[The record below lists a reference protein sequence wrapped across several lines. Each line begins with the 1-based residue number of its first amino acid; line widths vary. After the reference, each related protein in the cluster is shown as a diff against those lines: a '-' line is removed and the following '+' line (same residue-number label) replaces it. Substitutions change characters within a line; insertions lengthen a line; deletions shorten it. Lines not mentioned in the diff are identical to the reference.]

1 MKDLIETT
9 LPSLPIVGNL
19 KVSRSKSGLFTAI
32 SPTHGQR
39 PGKLGP
45 LEEECYEKFFE
56 YLRGNS
62 KVINLPVSL
71 DGATPFQKE
80 VLFQMK
86 NISYGEVRTYKDLAH
101 EMKSKAYQAIGS
113 ACGNNPLLIIY
124 PCHRV
129 IGASGPGGFAHG
141 LKMKRSLLELEG
153 IFLP

>member
-9 LPSLPIVGNL
+9 LPSLPIVGKL
-19 KVSRSKSGLFTAI
+19 KVSRTKSGLFTAI
-32 SPTHGQR
+32 SPTHVQSS
-39 PGKLGP
+39 GKLGP

-62 KVINLPVSL
+62 KVIDLPVSL
-71 DGATPFQKE
+71 DGVTPFQKN

-86 NISYGEVRTYKDLAH
+86 NIPYGEVKTYKDVAH
-101 EMKSKAYQAIGS
+101 EMKSRAYQAIGS
-113 ACGNNPLLIIY
+113 GCGRNPLLIIF

-129 IGASGPGGFAHG
+129 IATNGLGGFANG

-153 IFLP
+153 VFLP